1 MLVEEFLLVE
11 DEFNL
16 LKFVVEYDV
25 MMKSLVYVETC
36 AKMMGEK
43 EREET
48 FEKIRKLKQKPT
60 LFYIGM
66 CNVFLKYRNVQA
78 AQAII
83 GNMILKGYHLSEEH
97 LVFYLCVELCS
108 IFMYELNFSNEM
120 LAEYRRKKHG

>member
-1 MLVEEFLLVE
+1 ME

-48 FEKIRKLKQKPT
+48 FEKIRKLKQKPA

-83 GNMILKGYHLSEEH
+83 GNMILKGYRLSEEH

-120 LAEYRRKKHG
+120 FAEYRREKHG